1 MSTAI
6 VRFATPADIPA
17 LMRMK
22 ASLLALENSLH
33 VATASEADWRR
44 DGFGPQPLFQ
54 ALIAEIDGAAI
65 GMATY
70 SRRGFPGW
78 QGCAFFLH
86 DLYVDEAF
94 RGCGHAR
101 ALMAHL
107 AAEAQAQNAAFIELT
122 VDAGNAARKFYER
135 VGFAHVRHCMS
146 YIAAQPALQKLA
158 TGQETDADAPR
169 ANMTPLIPA

>member
-1 MSTAI
+1 MPAVS
-6 VRFATPADIPA
+6 VRPATPADIPA

-22 ASLLALENSLH
+22 ASLLALEDSLH

-44 DGFGPQPLFQ
+44 DGFGPQALFQ
-54 ALIAEIDGAAI
+54 ALIAEISGEAA

-78 QGCAFFLH
+78 KGCAFFLH

-94 RGCGHAR
+94 RRRGCAR

-107 AAEAQAQNAAFIELT
+107 AAEAQRQNAAFIELT
-122 VDAGNAARKFYER
+122 VDAANRARQFYER
-135 VGFAHVRHCMS
+135 VGFAHVSHCMS
-146 YIAAQPALQKLA
+146 YIAAQPVLRALAAGAQPAL
-158 TGQETDADAPR
+158 EDA
-169 ANMTPLIPA
+169 